1 MKKIK
6 KITPKK
12 STWLAQNLYAA
23 KIDDCCYLDFV
34 LVLTFSHKPIA
45 MFRNLGIINL
55 TVTVGTT

>member
-1 MKKIK
+1 M
-6 KITPKK
+6 PKK

-45 MFRNLGIINL
+45 MFRNYYFNCHSWNHITLGAFYS
-55 TVTVGTT
+55 